1 MSKYIKEGAELVE
14 GRMTFIQDFLQKK
27 YAFGILFFV
36 IIILGFVTAIWF
48 YDIGENNGKSDSK
61 TEIQSLSFSLK
72 NMRYSDSIE
81 IRSLNSRIAYFTKR
95 LDSCNNSSMNS
106 NLEIL
111 VSRKLEE
118 AERIKRVLER
128 KIASD
133 KKDVREI
140 ENIIKN

>member
-1 MSKYIKEGAELVE
+1 MQNIKKGAEIVE
-14 GRMTFIQDFLQKK
+14 DRMTFIQDFLQKK
-27 YAFGILFFV
+27 YGFGILFFV
-36 IIILGFVTAIWF
+36 IIILGFATAIWF
-48 YDIGENNGKSDSK
+48 YDIGEKNGKEDAK
-61 TEIQSLSFSLK
+61 TEIQSLTFSLK

-81 IRSLNSRIAYFTKR
+81 IKSLNSRISYFTKR

-111 VSRKLEE
+111 VTKKLEE

-128 KIASD
+128 KIVSD
-133 KKDVREI
+133 QRDVKQI

>member
-1 MSKYIKEGAELVE
+1 MKHIEEGAKLVE

-27 YAFGILFFV
+27 HGVEILFFV
-36 IIILGFVTAIWF
+36 IIILGFATAIWF
-48 YDIGENNGKSDSK
+48 YDIGEKNGKEDAK
-61 TEIQSLSFSLK
+61 TEIQSLTFSLK

-81 IRSLNSRIAYFTKR
+81 IKSLNSRIAYFTKR
-95 LDSCNNSSMNS
+95 LDSCNNNSMDS

-111 VSRKLEE
+111 VTKKLEE

-128 KIASD
+128 KIVSD
-133 KKDVREI
+133 QRDVNQI

>member
-48 YDIGENNGKSDSK
+48 YDMGEKNGKSDAK
-61 TEIQSLSFSLK
+61 TEIQSLAFSLK

-111 VSRKLEE
+111 VTKKLEE

-133 KKDVREI
+133 RNDVKQM
-140 ENIIKN
+140 ENMIKN